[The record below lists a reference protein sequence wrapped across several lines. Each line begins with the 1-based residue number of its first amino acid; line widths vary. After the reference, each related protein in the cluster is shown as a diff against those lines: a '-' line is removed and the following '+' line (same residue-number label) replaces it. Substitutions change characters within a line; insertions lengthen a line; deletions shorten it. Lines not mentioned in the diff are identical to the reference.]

1 MGQDA
6 GNTSGNGERATRAF
20 STLAHGSKFGIP
32 TSAQE
37 ALRHKNPSHTACW
50 ADSSDFR
57 ASSGM
62 KRCKLQ
68 VVNSEKQE
76 KQKRAHT
83 SWSQDLTYFHTPKFL
98 DELSEINA
106 YLGKNVIHRA
116 DWDSHRLHCLS
127 PAPRARHTIAGN
139 KLTRRELSWASLE
152 NTKTQVEGFRALGT
166 DCHPQHQ
173 GHENPVN
180 PTVLSREAPDWNS
193 SLPAYSNRAQV
204 HDLNSITSYKG
215 LFFSSLI
222 LKCLYLFTQLS
233 METY

>member
-1 MGQDA
+1 MQ
-6 GNTSGNGERATRAF
+6 TS
-20 STLAHGSKFGIP
+20 SSKFRKARKTKKGTYKLKP
-32 TSAQE
+32 GSYVFPHTEVSGWTLWDKCLPRQE
-37 ALRHKNPSHTACW
+37 CHPSGW
-50 ADSSDFR
+50 LGFS
-57 ASSGM
+57 
-62 KRCKLQ
+62 
-68 VVNSEKQE
+68 
-76 KQKRAHT
+76 
-83 SWSQDLTYFHTPKFL
+83 PPP
-98 DELSEINA
+98 LS
-106 YLGKNVIHRA
+106 V
-116 DWDSHRLHCLS
+116 SC
-127 PAPRARHTIAGN
+127 PRARHTIAGN

>member
-1 MGQDA
+1 MLYNNEHCYGRVFPPPECSFLTTNDVLECSIFFTVMISW
-6 GNTSGNGERATRAF
+6 GSGRKLRSNGTRCRKYFRERERATRAF

-127 PAPRARHTIAGN
+127 PAP
-139 KLTRRELSWASLE
+139 EQD
-152 NTKTQVEGFRALGT
+152 TQSLGT
-166 DCHPQHQ
+166 
-173 GHENPVN
+173 
-180 PTVLSREAPDWNS
+180 S
-193 SLPAYSNRAQV
+193 
-204 HDLNSITSYKG
+204 
-215 LFFSSLI
+215 
-222 LKCLYLFTQLS
+222 
-233 METY
+233 